1 MSYIIKNNNG
11 DYYSRTKTGR
21 AYLTSTESKAIIFQD
36 CKKAKNVLAC
46 LPKLLKKKGLTV
58 CVCGKNA
65 DPIVD
70 SNYINLVGDLKNTL
84 TVLSDQC
91 VRLRES
97 KEQLLKQLSE
107 CDKKLTDL
115 DHFIEFYSLSA
126 SEGYKISKM
135 RKDILLDRRD
145 IKNKLRQIDISEN
158 IAGIAD
164 DFECIKDKKYTPRI
178 LTDLFVEKESK
189 ISNKMN

>member
-11 DYYSRTKTGR
+11 DYYSRTKTGT
-21 AYLTSTESKAIIFQD
+21 AYLTSTESKATIFQD
-36 CKKAKNVLAC
+36 CQKAKNVLAC

-58 CVCGKNA
+58 CTY
-65 DPIVD
+65 DPAVD
-70 SNYINLVGDLKNTL
+70 SSYVNLVEDLKDALTTL
-84 TVLSDQC
+84 SNQC

-97 KEQLLKQLSE
+97 KERLLKQLSE

-145 IKNKLRQIDISEN
+145 IKNKLRQIDIGEN

-178 LTDLFVEKESK
+178 LTDLFMEKESK
-189 ISNKMN
+189 MSNKMN